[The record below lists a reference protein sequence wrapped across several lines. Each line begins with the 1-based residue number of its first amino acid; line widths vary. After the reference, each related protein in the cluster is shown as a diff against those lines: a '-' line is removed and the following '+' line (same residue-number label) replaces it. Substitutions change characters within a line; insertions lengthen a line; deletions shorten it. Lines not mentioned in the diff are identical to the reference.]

1 MFPKNVVSHAANGEI
16 VPFIV
21 FTIMAGVALVYLQER
36 EKEAAVPFKNFIDSA
51 NKLMFGTNIAA
62 LGSKP
67 FMVAPTKEHEVE
79 LGQGGLFD
87 INDLEEVA

>member
-1 MFPKNVVSHAANGEI
+1 MAANNIELVRGHPYVGSVPIGEDSEPPLEGI
-16 VPFIV
+16 DDALIK
-21 FTIMAGVALVYLQER
+21 VAAEYG
-36 EKEAAVPFKNFIDSA
+36 AAIIETA

-67 FMVAPTKEHEVE
+67 FMVAPTKEPEVE
-79 LGQGGLFD
+79 LGQGDLFD